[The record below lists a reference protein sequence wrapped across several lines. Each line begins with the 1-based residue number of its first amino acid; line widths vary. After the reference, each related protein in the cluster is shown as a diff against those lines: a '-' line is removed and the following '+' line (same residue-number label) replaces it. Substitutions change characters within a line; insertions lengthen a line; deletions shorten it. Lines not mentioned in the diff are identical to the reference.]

1 MVRQVRLT
9 FKHRRGE
16 KYLEIH
22 CQVGRGLVA
31 RGDEI
36 NPQLCDGVHGSSAK
50 TWGET
55 HMINIMLGLY
65 ETETV

>member
-9 FKHRRGE
+9 LKHRRGE
-16 KYLEIH
+16 TYLEIH

-31 RGDEI
+31 RGGEI
-36 NPQLCDGVHGSSAK
+36 NPQLRDGVHGSSAK

-55 HMINIMLGLY
+55 HMINITLGLH
-65 ETETV
+65 ETERV